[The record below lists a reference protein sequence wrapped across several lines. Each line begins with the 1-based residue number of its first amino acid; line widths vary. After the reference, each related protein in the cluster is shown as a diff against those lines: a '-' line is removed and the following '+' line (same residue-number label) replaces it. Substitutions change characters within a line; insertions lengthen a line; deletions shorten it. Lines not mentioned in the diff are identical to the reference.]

1 MNYDFI
7 SSRNKL
13 YPKNITLKNIKKKTK
28 KKIVKKCNFNW
39 KYFLILFFISL
50 TTLLFIIFYIL
61 FRLNLF
67 FIIIIVNFIIIRL
80 YIV

>member
-28 KKIVKKCNFNW
+28 KKNRKKM
-39 KYFLILFFISL
+39 
-50 TTLLFIIFYIL
+50 
-61 FRLNLF
+61 
-67 FIIIIVNFIIIRL
+67 
-80 YIV
+80 